1 MNCFIKSWALC
12 TIPYIPYSQRSVSQ
26 RGRDSVFVRTFSYV
40 RYESKCDVKHLF
52 KFFQRSLLM
61 ECLLFHPHSLLY
73 NQIRNCMISAQ
84 PCLRRLSAVPTA
96 VNTVLS
102 YRDENSA
109 IILAIF
115 LLALVNSFS
124 FMNSKINFNSKLVAI
139 YLVNYISSLFVLIFK
154 FILYIFFNL

>member
-1 MNCFIKSWALC
+1 
-12 TIPYIPYSQRSVSQ
+12 
-26 RGRDSVFVRTFSYV
+26 
-40 RYESKCDVKHLF
+40 
-52 KFFQRSLLM
+52 
-61 ECLLFHPHSLLY
+61 
-73 NQIRNCMISAQ
+73 MISAQ